1 MPPSICFG
9 LNVMHRLSTQSSLP
23 HLEPLFFGLGLT
35 PVGPA
40 LIAWSKDGIVM
51 LHLQQSGESESE
63 HSIAATFPDNP
74 LRRAD
79 QDAQKLLKQVFKQG
93 HPNQNEPERDLP
105 LTYLLLGTPFQQKV
119 WQGLLEIPFG
129 QIRTYGALAQD
140 LGHPGAARAVG
151 TAIAANKLAFVV
163 PCHRVVRASGESGQY
178 RWGPEQKTRILA
190 WEAQQ
195 LADCRA
201 DR

>member
-1 MPPSICFG
+1 MPSLFYFG
-9 LNVMHRLSTQSSLP
+9 LNVMIMLSTQPTLP
-23 HLEPLFFGLGLT
+23 LLEPLHFGLGET

-40 LIAWSKDGIVM
+40 LIVWSKDGIVM
-51 LHLQQSGESESE
+51 LHLQQSGESDCAR
-63 HSIAATFPDNP
+63 IITDVFPGNP
-74 LRRAD
+74 LVRSD
-79 QDAQKLLKQVFKQG
+79 QDAQKLLKQAFKQG
-93 HPNQNEPERDLP
+93 DPDQDALERELP
-105 LTYLLLGTPFQQKV
+105 LTYLLLGTPFQLKV

-129 QIRTYGALAQD
+129 QVRTYGGLAQA

-178 RWGPEQKTRILA
+178 RWGAEQKTRILA
-190 WEAQQ
+190 WEVQQ
-195 LADCRA
+195 LADSSA